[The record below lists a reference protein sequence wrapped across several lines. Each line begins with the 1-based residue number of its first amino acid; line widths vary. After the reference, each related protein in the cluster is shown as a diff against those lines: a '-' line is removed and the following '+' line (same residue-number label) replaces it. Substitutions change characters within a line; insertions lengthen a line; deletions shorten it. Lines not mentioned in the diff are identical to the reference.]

1 MSKRAENTDIAR
13 RAQDK
18 GPVLTGDWLRRLRR
32 CLSPVILSDYGAEVS
47 EGNDTLDAAVTDRG

>member
-18 GPVLTGDWLRRLRR
+18 GPALTGDWLRRLRR
-32 CLSPVILSDYGAEVS
+32 CPVILSDYGAEVS